1 MLQRSGQHVS
11 NLDETTRVVNVDLE
25 AKYFGRIKS
34 ELRLQLDLMNTILY
48 TSENIRHMCRRPFHI
63 ISQR

>member
-25 AKYFGRIKS
+25 AKHFGRIKS
-34 ELRLQLDLMNTILY
+34 ELRLQLSYIEICILC
-48 TSENIRHMCRRPFHI
+48 NVGMAR
-63 ISQR
+63 